1 MNADVAPLSQ
11 RICLAAGSTAG
22 WALIWSLGTLL
33 RYRVEGWEHFARLNR
48 RGTPVIFSFWH
59 NQIFCATH
67 FWRFREIGVITS
79 QHADGEYMARIIRRF
94 GYFPARG
101 SSRRGSTQALLQLK
115 RHLAG
120 GRAVGFCRRRTRGSR
135 LQGETGAALALHED
149 GDTHPSVPHPAPA
162 ILGGFRLGRVSNP
175 QALLPG
181 PGEDRRAVSGA
192 PRAIRLGLAAQVSG
206 NDGCPQGILRVL
218 PLEPREKAGGLTL
231 TSRWKKNIFQVGIS
245 SRASRKLYRPGC
257 TKSLLL

>member
-1 MNADVAPLSQ
+1 MDGDAGSLSQ
-11 RICLAAGSTAG
+11 RLQLAAGSAAG
-22 WALIWSLGTLL
+22 WALIWGLGTLL
-33 RYRVEGWEHFARLNR
+33 RYRVEGWEHFARLHR
-48 RGTPVIFSFWH
+48 QGTPFIFSFWH

-120 GRAVGFCRRRTRGSR
+120 GRPVGFCRRRTRGSG
-135 LQGETGAALALHED
+135 LQGQAGAALALHED
-149 GDTHPSVPHPAPA
+149 GSSHSSVPHPASP
-162 ILGGFRLGRVSNP
+162 ILGRFRLGRISNP
-175 QALLPG
+175 QALLSSF
-181 PGEDRRAVSGA
+181 GENRATSPGA
-192 PRAIRLGLAAQVSG
+192 PRPIRLGLAAQVSG

-218 PLEPREKAGGLTL
+218 PLEPRERAGGLTL
-231 TSRWKKNIFQVGIS
+231 TSR
-245 SRASRKLYRPGC
+245 
-257 TKSLLL
+257 

>member
-1 MNADVAPLSQ
+1 MSAEAVHLSQ
-11 RICLAAGSTAG
+11 RLRLAAGSTVG

-48 RGTPVIFSFWH
+48 RGIPFIFSFWH

-115 RHLAG
+115 RHLAD
-120 GRAVGFCRRRTRGSR
+120 GRPVGFAADGPVGPVYKVKPGPLWLSMKTGVPILPFHIQPRRFWAGSGWDGFRIPKPFSQALVKIGQPLLVPPEQSAADCLTRYQETMDALKEYCESYPWSRKSR
-135 LQGETGAALALHED
+135 LEG
-149 GDTHPSVPHPAPA
+149 
-162 ILGGFRLGRVSNP
+162 
-175 QALLPG
+175 
-181 PGEDRRAVSGA
+181 
-192 PRAIRLGLAAQVSG
+192 
-206 NDGCPQGILRVL
+206 
-218 PLEPREKAGGLTL
+218 
-231 TSRWKKNIFQVGIS
+231 
-245 SRASRKLYRPGC
+245 
-257 TKSLLL
+257 